1 MTGYLSGWKDASAF
15 VERSIRNDR
24 VASKKYKHG
33 QGKCPAGEYLVVPKD
48 GRQPF
53 CRAEKKNNAG
63 KVAMGVGI
71 PLAAL
76 AIGTG
81 IAAATAKRKGKGI
94 SNSSS
99 DPEMYQSGD
108 ELART
113 GEGSIQANQQNKS
126 RNNARGTKSLKGQ
139 GELTKTQEKQQ
150 QKAEN
155 RKKEESNKSNSSEN
169 QSSNWNTS
177 RRARVSDDDYS
188 ALGLDKN
195 ASDKEIKKKFRELAI
210 KYHPDYNAGDK
221 NVEERF
227 KRINVAFE
235 RISNSR
241 GGGSKRM
248 GRGDSL
254 SYYKGFFDLNL
265 LFDF

>member
-1 MTGYLSGWKDASAF
+1 MTGYLSGWKDASAL

-24 VASKKYKHG
+24 FAPKKYKYG

-48 GRQPF
+48 GRQSF

-71 PLAAL
+71 PLASL

-94 SNSSS
+94 GNSSS
-99 DPEMYQSGD
+99 DLEMYQSGD
-108 ELART
+108 KLART
-113 GEGSIQANQQNKS
+113 GEGSIQAS
-126 RNNARGTKSLKGQ
+126 
-139 GELTKTQEKQQ
+139 QQ

-177 RRARVSDDDYS
+177 GRARVSDDDYS

-210 KYHPDYNAGDK
+210 KYHPDYNTGDK
-221 NVEERF
+221 ESEERF
-227 KRINVAFE
+227 KRINAAFE

-254 SYYKGFFDLNL
+254 SYYKGFFDLNF